1 MALALALECLLKPHF
16 MKKIHFTNM
25 TNYYW
30 LSILIFALALI
41 ILATFEMIP
50 LENPKYYMYMRALG
64 FVLILLFWVKDI
76 VFKNYVRWNKKAI
89 YIRLNNW
96 KGKNF
101 KFEQILSWE
110 QTKEELRIKKL
121 AGNSIAFDLKD
132 FRKQDQEKLH
142 DILNRHAAR

>member
-1 MALALALECLLKPHF
+1 

-30 LSILIFALALI
+30 LAILVLALALI

-50 LENPKYYMYMRALG
+50 LENPKYYIYMRAFG
-64 FVLILLFWVKDI
+64 FILIMLFWVKDI
-76 VFKNYVRWNKKAI
+76 VFKNYVRWNNKAI

-101 KFEQILSWE
+101 KFDKILSWE
-110 QTKEELRIKKL
+110 QTDEELRINNLGGK
-121 AGNSIAFDLKD
+121 STAFDLKD
-132 FRKQDQEKLH
+132 FRKQDQEKLN
-142 DILNRHAAR
+142 DILTRHAAR

>member
-1 MALALALECLLKPHF
+1 

-30 LSILIFALALI
+30 LAILLLALALI
-41 ILATFEMIP
+41 ILGTFEMVP
-50 LENPKYYMYMRALG
+50 LKDPKHYSYMRTLG

-89 YIRLNNW
+89 YIKLNNW

-101 KFEQILSWE
+101 KFDKILSWE
-110 QTKEELRIKKL
+110 QTEEELRINNL
-121 AGNSIAFDLKD
+121 GGTSIAFDLKD
-132 FRKQDQEKLH
+132 FRKQDQEKLN
-142 DILNRHAAR
+142 DILTRHASR